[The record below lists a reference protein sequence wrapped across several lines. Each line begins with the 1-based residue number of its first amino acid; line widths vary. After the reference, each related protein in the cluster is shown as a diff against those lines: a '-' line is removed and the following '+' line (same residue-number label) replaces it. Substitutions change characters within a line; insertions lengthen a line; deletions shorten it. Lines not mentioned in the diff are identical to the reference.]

1 MIFTRRR
8 FLRWAGTVVAVSAV
22 PPFLRAKLTG
32 PLETVSVLHT
42 TDLHGNILPTSTY
55 DGITDVGG
63 MARCASRIRQW
74 RAMNPHSLLVDA
86 GDVYQGTE
94 IGYRTRGR
102 IMIDCF
108 NHLDYDAWV
117 LGNHEFDW
125 GEPVVREAIGSSAMP
140 VLTANATFD
149 GKSAWAHGDRP
160 DVARPYLLKEVNGYK
175 IALIG
180 AMTPNMPNWFL
191 PEVLHGFEATDPVP
205 VVRRAVDDV
214 KAAGADAIILVTH
227 MGTRPWMT
235 EDDAANRLFG
245 ITKACPEI
253 DAIIGGHTHR
263 NLPNERINGV
273 IYTQANYFGIHVGR
287 LDLVFN
293 ADSRKLVHVQ
303 PIISHL
309 DGRVPQDPAILD
321 LAKDDLAES
330 ERVMSS
336 EVGIIA
342 EELGIDN
349 APGRASDSE
358 RLIGTSMLHGL
369 RRRGHEVDAA
379 LHGLLFQDDPVAP
392 GKKTVKDMWGIIPF
406 ENFVVTARLTRD
418 ELVTVLEEVYAGRNL
433 RSLVGRIRAEVS
445 GPSNAPKVDRLLDA
459 SGAELSDSR
468 RYTIALNSYDAA
480 GGGGRFRN
488 LRGILRQPAA
498 EMRLLPYQS
507 RAFLI
512 DFVRDKS
519 PVRKA
524 HLERG

>member
-8 FLRWAGTVVAVSAV
+8 FLCWAGTVVAVSAV

-32 PLETVSVLHT
+32 PLETVSILHT

-55 DGITDVGG
+55 DGIADVGG

-74 RAMNPHSLLVDA
+74 RAMNPHTLLVDA

-94 IGYRTRGR
+94 VGYRTRGR
-102 IMIDCF
+102 IMVDCF

-140 VLTANATFD
+140 VLTANATFG
-149 GKSAWAHGDRP
+149 GKSAWEAGDSP
-160 DVARPYLLKEVNGYK
+160 DVARPFLIKEVNGYK

-191 PEVLHGFEATDPVP
+191 PEVLRGFEATDPVP
-205 VVRRAVDDV
+205 AVRRAVDEA

-227 MGTRPWMT
+227 MGTRPRMT
-235 EDDAANRLFG
+235 EDDQANRLFG
-245 ITKACPEI
+245 ITEACPEI

-293 ADSRKLVHVQ
+293 ADSRKLVHAQ

-309 DGRVPQDPAILD
+309 DGRVPQDPAILS
-321 LAKDDLAES
+321 LAKNDLEES

-336 EVGIIA
+336 EVGTIA
-342 EELGIDN
+342 EELGIEN
-349 APGRASDSE
+349 APGRASGSE
-358 RLIGTSMLHGL
+358 KLIGTSILHGL
-369 RRRGHEVDAA
+369 RERGYSVDAA
-379 LHGLLFQDDPVAP
+379 LHGLLFQDDPIPP
-392 GKKTVKDMWGIIPF
+392 GKKTVEDLWGIIPF
-406 ENFVVTARLTRD
+406 ENFIVTARFTRD
-418 ELVTVLEEVYAGRNL
+418 ELVTVLEEVYAERTL
-433 RSLVGRIRAEVS
+433 RSLVGGISAEVS
-445 GPSNAPKVDRLLDA
+445 GPRRSPKVERLIDA
-459 SGAELSDSR
+459 SGADLSGSR

-480 GGGGRFRN
+480 GGGGRFPKMRD
-488 LRGILRQPAA
+488 ILRQPAS
-498 EMRLLPYQS
+498 ELRLLPYQS

-512 DFVRDKS
+512 DFVRAKD

-524 HLERG
+524 DLEGV